1 MLKNL
6 HRTVIIKSSTSSRK
20 HSASSIESDST
31 STKSEKKIT
40 LPLKI

>member
-6 HRTVIIKSSTSSRK
+6 HRTVIIKSSTSRK